1 MPSTPPSDAT
11 LPLEDLL
18 ARAAGARV
26 AVVGDFC
33 LDAYW
38 ELDGGEPELSIETG
52 LPTRRV
58 RAQRYSPGGAG
69 NVAVNL
75 AALGVAKVSAI
86 GLAGDDPFGP
96 RLAAELRA
104 AGVDCTRL
112 FRGPPGWQTCVYAK
126 PLRNGAEENRVDFGA
141 FNEPD
146 DGALA
151 QLCAAIEEAAST
163 HDALVVNRQLPAGLV
178 GKRIAGAINRVAAAH
193 PGFFVLVDARDGAGL
208 FRGAALKLNE
218 SEAVR
223 MAIAGEA
230 GDEAKAAAEA
240 GDALRLAAAIHR
252 ATGRAVFVTRG
263 AKGLVAAAGG
273 RTADVPG
280 VRVPPPIDPVGAGDC
295 IVSALAA
302 TLAKGGADDAG
313 QAFQAARFANL
324 AASVILRKLHTTGS
338 ASPAEILA
346 AAEAAEYVFE
356 PTLAEDPRLAVRLPG
371 TEIEIVRELP
381 AGTAIRHAVFD
392 HDGTLSTLRE
402 GWEKIM
408 EPMMVD
414 AVLGGQAARADDAL
428 RARVAQACHE
438 LIDHTTGVQTLVQMQ
453 ALVELV
459 RRFGIVPEA
468 DVLDAAGYKRVLQRR
483 PDRPS
488 PRTRPE
494 TRPRRTRSRRLPP
507 EERPRLARSPPCQ
520 RRAPLPGQRNRPGR
534 RPRRSARPGLRRPL
548 RGPHLRRHGRPPRRG
563 QTPGAGPH
571 LRLLR
576 PLRFQ
581 RGRLRRWPR
590 RNPRGPPPRRHRRG
604 RRLRRSAPLRPQ
616 SRQTPPPHPRRRRPR
631 RAPDYSQFPR
641 LLSALRL

>member
-468 DVLDAAGYKRVLQRR
+468 DVLDAAGYKRVYNDALIAQVRGR
-483 PDRPS
+483 VRKLDRGELDPADFHLKNA
-488 PRTRPE
+488 RALLE
-494 TRPRRTRSRRLPP
+494 ALHAKGVRLY
-507 EERPRLARSPPCQ
+507 LASGTDQ
-520 RRAPLPGQRNRPGR
+520 DDVRAE
-534 RPRRSARPGLRRPL
+534 ARALGYADLFEDRIYGATGDLRAEAKRQVLDRIFASSGLSGSSVAVFGD
-548 RGPHLRRHGRPPRRG
+548 GPVEIREARRHGAIAVGVASDEVRRFG
-563 QTPGAGPH
+563 
-571 LRLLR
+571 L
-576 PLRFQ
+576 
-581 RGRLRRWPR
+581 
-590 RNPRGPPPRRHRRG
+590 NPAKR
-604 RRLRRSAPLRPQ
+604 RRLI
-616 SRQTPPPHPRRRRPR
+616 
-631 RAPDYSQFPR
+631 RAGADLVVPDYSQFPR